1 MNLQEIKPGQTSHRF
16 FTGDEFPWFFDFLLP
31 VPISWICFTESKI
44 SSCRLHHTLFWDRP
58 GIYSERSGDPL
69 LTQCMSAFWFS
80 LFDKFLQLV
89 KFVADLMCC
98 YCCVINKKFFVQCLM
113 NWYCF
118 LLAHRSMTTD
128 YRTQAGTDG
137 LIWSGYDK
145 RKNEWNDSLTWVH
158 LNNASAYFIVIARSP
173 LLETL
178 PIRSLSPFDLLR
190 LALSLFKP
198 YVCRSKPSRPVV
210 TDHPLFAFW
219 TVQFHHDS
227 GFSFQ
232 IKQWSWTKPK
242 YTYLYTRHDH
252 CISDAAAF
260 CRILSSRCFSIS
272 ARIRFSSGGIIS
284 ASERTPTINAVWN
297 IPNNDE
303 RQTSRSFII
312 PHWTTV

>member
-1 MNLQEIKPGQTSHRF
+1 MNYHDSSISYFQFQFLEFVSLNEKCHHEGSIIPFSWTIRVLYPNDPAIPCLPNVCPLFDSPFLTSF
-16 FTGDEFPWFFDFLLP
+16 SSWSSLLLIWC
-31 VPISWICFTESKI
+31 VAIAV
-44 SSCRLHHTLFWDRP
+44 SSTRN
-58 GIYSERSGDPL
+58 
-69 LTQCMSAFWFS
+69 S
-80 LFDKFLQLV
+80 LFNAWWTDTVSCLR
-89 KFVADLMCC
+89 
-98 YCCVINKKFFVQCLM
+98 IVQWLP
-113 NWYCF
+113 Y
-118 LLAHRSMTTD
+118 TD
-128 YRTQAGTDG
+128 FRTQAGSDG
-137 LIWSGYDK
+137 LSRSGYDK

-198 YVCRSKPSRPVV
+198 YVCRSEPSRPVI

-219 TVQFHHDS
+219 TIQFHFDS
-227 GFSFQ
+227 GLSFQ